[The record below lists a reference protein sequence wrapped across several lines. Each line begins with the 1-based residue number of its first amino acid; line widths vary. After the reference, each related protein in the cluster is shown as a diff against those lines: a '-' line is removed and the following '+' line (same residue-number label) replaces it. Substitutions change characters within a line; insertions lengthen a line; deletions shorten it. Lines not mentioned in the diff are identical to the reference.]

1 MASRVTLLCMALG
14 MVLVLS
20 GCARLFTKPPSA
32 EAPKPAQVA
41 PPEPEPVIAFQQA
54 GDNDRLLGYYGYLA
68 MLSQEQ
74 LSQEYDRTLRFYH
87 QQSSDFTLM
96 QLVLLHVTPGA
107 PSQDPAHALD
117 MLSSFLKEPRARESE
132 VWPFAILLQSMLED
146 QREKDAE
153 IQEQADKLKEET
165 RRYKAV
171 KQKLDALIDA
181 ERKMLERN
189 KPVRKSH
196 EPSESQSTA
205 SGR

>member
-1 MASRVTLLCMALG
+1 MASRVALLCMALG
-14 MVLVLS
+14 MVVMLV
-20 GCARLFTKPPSA
+20 GCERLFTKPRPA
-32 EAPKPAQVA
+32 EAPKPAEVA
-41 PPEPEPVIAFQQA
+41 PPEPQPATRLQQA
-54 GDNDRLLGYYGYLA
+54 GDNDRLVGYYGYLA
-68 MLSQEQ
+68 MLSPEQ

-96 QLVLLHVTPGA
+96 QLVLLHITPGA

-132 VWPFAILLQSMLED
+132 MWPFAMLLQSMLDE

-153 IQEQADKLKEET
+153 IQEQAEKLKEET

-196 EPSESQSTA
+196 EHNESQSTV